1 MFYSNFTY
9 YATYSENMSI
19 SYEPFD
25 FKRVS
30 FDDTMEDIM
39 NIICDGSVYDIV
51 IDLGESKVYCRDSC
65 FSDSNNEM

>member
-19 SYEPFD
+19 THEPFD

-30 FDDTMEDIM
+30 FDDTMEDII
-39 NIICDGSVYDIV
+39 NILCDESVYDIV

-65 FSDSNNEM
+65 FSNSNNEM